1 MEIKRQK
8 TGGRLQGTPNKTTTE
23 IRDLISAFVGNNVE
37 TLQRDFDQLEAK
49 ERLQFF
55 EKLLQYLIPKQK
67 EIVVEEERGVQINI
81 TKTYELK
88 PQGNNDMGY

>member
-1 MEIKRQK
+1 MEKKRQK
-8 TGGRLQGTPNKTTTE
+8 TGGRTLGTPNKTTTE

-55 EKLLQYLIPKQK
+55 EKFLQYSIPKQR
-67 EIVVEEERGVQINI
+67 EMVEEQKGVQINI
-81 TKTYELK
+81 TKTYVSE
-88 PQGNNDMGY
+88 PQGDNDTGY